1 MHTFRNYHAK
11 YAKVREYRE
20 KYPAGTRIRVTRF
33 DDKEV
38 ADEFPLAT
46 VSFVDGLCTLHVTFD
61 NGAKCSVIPGIDSFR
76 FLTDAEVRADLER
89 GA

>member
-20 KYPAGTRIRVTRF
+20 KYPTGTRIRVTRF

-38 ADEFPLAT
+38 TDEFPLAT

-61 NGAKCSVIPGIDSFR
+61 NGIKRSVVPGIDTFR
-76 FLTDAEVRADLER
+76 YLTDAEVKADEAR
-89 GA
+89 RV